1 MRAPVEET
9 QTSDGHKSGDLMSD
23 VIHDARRLVN
33 LEIALAKQ
41 ELKELGMAYAITV
54 GLAVGGGLLL
64 LLGLLVAVPTFVV
77 ELVPWRWQAALVWA
91 GAYILIGLALLMV
104 ARSRFQLRLPKR
116 TLDTLKENKEW
127 ALRRVKSS
135 GK

>member
-1 MRAPVEET
+1 MCCVRMPHTRRVHLAREALVRAPVEET

-23 VIHDARRLVN
+23 VIHDARRLGN

-64 LLGLLVAVPTFVV
+64 LLGRLVAVPTFVV
-77 ELVPWRWQAALVWA
+77 ELVPWRWAAAVGWGGVYLLM
-91 GAYILIGLALLMV
+91 GRALLV
-104 ARSRFQLRLPKR
+104 GGR
-116 TLDTLKENKEW
+116 
-127 ALRRVKSS
+127 
-135 GK
+135 